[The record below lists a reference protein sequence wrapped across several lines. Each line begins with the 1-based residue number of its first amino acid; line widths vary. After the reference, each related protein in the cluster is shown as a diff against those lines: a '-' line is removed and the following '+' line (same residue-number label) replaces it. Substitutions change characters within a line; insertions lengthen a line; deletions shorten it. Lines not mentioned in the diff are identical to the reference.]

1 MADAVR
7 MSGFFRQ
14 PIATP
19 AAPGP
24 HVERTKQHECEQG
37 GGHDHDEELVS
48 IVHECV
54 LSRMLGWKS
63 EFLSAVCTDEN
74 S

>member
-7 MSGFFRQ
+7 LSGS
-14 PIATP
+14 P
-19 AAPGP
+19 AAISPR
-24 HVERTKQHECEQG
+24 VEHGKHRECEQCG
-37 GGHDHDEELVS
+37 GCDRDEELVS